1 MKSTATIHTIN
12 DAATHGLVMATDSS
26 LPPEPVLDAVA
37 NAAYYR
43 SDASDFP
50 SGRHRDDGLI
60 AFHRPGRESS
70 GCEPM
75 HSAAAA
81 TRAGIASQLIA
92 AEARIVAL
100 EEALRKVSK
109 LASHD
114 PLTGACNR
122 RGMNEVFGRES
133 ARAQRTC
140 RPLALALVD
149 LDDFKHVND
158 RYGHAVGDAAL
169 VFLTRAIGETLRPTD
184 TCCRLGGEEFVVIM
198 PDADHVAARQ
208 ALLRLQT
215 VLDEQPIADTS
226 MTLAFSAGVVLS
238 RRGESLEHVLG
249 RADCAVYRAKAD
261 GKRRIV
267 SG

>member
-1 MKSTATIHTIN
+1 MKSTATIHTIKE
-12 DAATHGLVMATDSS
+12 AATPGIVMATDSS
-26 LPPEPVLDAVA
+26 LPPESVLDEVA

-43 SDASDFP
+43 SDVAEFP
-50 SGRHRDDGLI
+50 AGQRRDDGLI
-60 AFHRPGRESS
+60 ALHRPDNESI
-70 GCEPM
+70 GCESVP
-75 HSAAAA
+75 SAAA
-81 TRAGIASQLIA
+81 TRTGIASQLVA

-100 EEALRKVSK
+100 EAALRKVSK

-114 PLTGACNR
+114 PLTGVCNR
-122 RGMNEVFGRES
+122 RGMNEVFSRES

-149 LDDFKHVND
+149 LDDFKRVND

-208 ALLRLQT
+208 ALLRLQAA
-215 VLDEQPIADTS
+215 LDEKPIADTS
-226 MTLAFSAGVVLS
+226 LTLAFSAGVVLS
-238 RRGESLEHVLG
+238 RRGESLDHLLG
-249 RADCAVYRAKAD
+249 RADCAVYRAKGE